1 MKKIS
6 LLIGALGG
14 ALGGYLLSNTK
25 LREGL
30 MNAKDP
36 EHAARI
42 LGKHL
47 QQDGKKLAKD
57 AQSFIESKE
66 VQDNLKKAR
75 KFAEQRMND
84 AKKQVEVF
92 MKKGQKKAV
101 SAVKHS
107 RVAVKKSVKRGKNGF
122 TSSQM

>member
-1 MKKIS
+1 MKKFS

-30 MNAKDP
+30 ANAKDP
-36 EHAARI
+36 EEAAKI
-42 LGKHL
+42 LGKAL

-57 AQSFIESKE
+57 AQGFIQSKE
-66 VQDNLKKAR
+66 VQDNLKKMR
-75 KFAEQRMND
+75 KFAEQKMD
-84 AKKQVEVF
+84 EAKSQVEVF

-101 SAVKHS
+101 SAVKRS
-107 RVAVKKSVKRGKNGF
+107 AVGAKKSVKRGKNGF